1 MTSLLLL
8 TYILIFEDSI
18 PKIKSVSQL
27 IDIDRLLIEIS
38 NRNINNAAYPE
49 WTIPKTPLEFVYKAP
64 IRIFYFLFSP
74 FPWDLTKITHLI
86 GLLDGTFFCVL
97 FILMIKN
104 FNSIWDDKALR
115 FIFIIFLS
123 YLFIYGISTGN
134 FGTGIRHR
142 SKFIIILL
150 LIVLP
155 WIPKLTLKK
164 INIQQ

>member
-1 MTSLLLL
+1 MLL

-49 WTIPKTPLEFVYKAP
+49 WTIPKTPLEFAYKAP

-86 GLLDGTFFCVL
+86 GLLDGTFFVYCL
-97 FILMIKN
+97 F
-104 FNSIWDDKALR
+104 
-115 FIFIIFLS
+115 
-123 YLFIYGISTGN
+123 
-134 FGTGIRHR
+134 
-142 SKFIIILL
+142 
-150 LIVLP
+150 
-155 WIPKLTLKK
+155 
-164 INIQQ
+164 